1 MNNKYLKR
9 LTPKLVNITFIL
21 IILLG
26 LVIFAP
32 IVKSDTADLYWIPY
46 DSGGGTEVTGSGYAR
61 QSVTFDA
68 GSSPGGTTQNS
79 GAVSFTASG
88 GNFGT
93 VTHIGI
99 FDAVSGGNLL
109 WHGAMTASK
118 TINDGETLEFSAGNI
133 DLTIA

>member
-1 MNNKYLKR
+1 MAALSDHAEA
-9 LTPKLVNITFIL
+9 
-21 IILLG
+21 LLLDWLMTTG
-26 LVIFAP
+26 TATRPTAWYVALFTAAP
-32 IVKSDTADLYWIPY
+32 S
-46 DSGGGTEVTGSGYAR
+46 DSGGGTEVSGSGYAR

-68 GSSPGGTTQNS
+68 ASSPGGTTSNT

-88 GNFGT
+88 GSFGT

-99 FDAVSGGNLL
+99 FDASTAGNLL

-118 TINDGETLEFSAGNI
+118 TVADGDTLEFSIGNI